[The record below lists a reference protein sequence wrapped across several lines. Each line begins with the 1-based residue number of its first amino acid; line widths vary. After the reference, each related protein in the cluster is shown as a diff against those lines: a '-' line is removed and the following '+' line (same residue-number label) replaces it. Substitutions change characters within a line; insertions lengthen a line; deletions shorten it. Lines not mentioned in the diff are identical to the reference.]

1 MTDGMSIWKLPDND
15 HTYVVDLPTR
25 MSDDLIK
32 TLISS
37 YSVVQKESQIADT
50 LYKAIASF
58 LLNGNYDLL
67 HEAKRQFE
75 DYRGIGENNE

>member
-1 MTDGMSIWKLPDND
+1 MTDGMSIWKMPDNE

-32 TLISS
+32 TLITS
-37 YSVVQKESQIADT
+37 YSVIQKESRMGDI
-50 LYKAIASF
+50 LYKAIQSF
-58 LLNGNYDLL
+58 LLNKNYDLL

-75 DYRGIGENNE
+75 EYRGLDQE

>member
-1 MTDGMSIWKLPDND
+1 MASDGMSIWKMPDNE

-32 TLISS
+32 TLIAS
-37 YSVVQKESQIADT
+37 YSVVQKESQMSDT
-50 LYKAIASF
+50 LYKAIESF

-75 DYRGIGENNE
+75 EHRCQ